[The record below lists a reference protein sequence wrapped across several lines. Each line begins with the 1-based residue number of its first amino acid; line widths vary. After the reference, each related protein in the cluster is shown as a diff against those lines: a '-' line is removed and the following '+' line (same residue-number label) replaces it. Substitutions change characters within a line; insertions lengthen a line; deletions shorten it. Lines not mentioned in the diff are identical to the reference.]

1 MLLIPRVI
9 ENGENQDWKEFIWS
23 QFLTQDFLNT
33 SIQVQHAQKQ
43 LEPFFLRKKSIQIK
57 IVLFAKKTSGSEL
70 LKSSELNQFQ
80 KAGEFPVKKDIF
92 I

>member
-1 MLLIPRVI
+1 MKSVPYTRLP
-9 ENGENQDWKEFIWS
+9 KHKYPS
-23 QFLTQDFLNT
+23 T
-33 SIQVQHAQKQ
+33 AQKQ